1 MSVKQVE
8 SQEPCQKQLKR
19 FDSGVRS
26 ATTSGR
32 SHPDDTTDASLFT
45 PQITKHRSKTI
56 KETSQTELPA
66 LNSGSKR
73 IQQYAVFLC
82 WKNKQLLK
90 QIDQHAG
97 TRSR

>member
-1 MSVKQVE
+1 MSVNQVE
-8 SQEPCQKQLKR
+8 SQEPSCQKQLKR

-45 PQITKHRSKTI
+45 PQITKK
-56 KETSQTELPA
+56 TSQTELPA

-97 TRSR
+97 TR